1 MAPFFRLHNTKCV
14 IFIDFWR
21 MFQKI
26 LLKIVFFAKHAY
38 YKNGANTNFVLF
50 HTVKLVWKWRQIMN
64 SCLKYTQMRV
74 KSLYLKWRHFLL
86 DIMQNIYFSLI
97 FRWFS
102 SKNAKKLNFS
112 AQTYNEKNGAIKP
125 FTKFK
130 PEKMSANVAETCV
143 FPPSMFN
150 CDLNQY
156 NRNGAIFSVWLLN
169 FKQKNS

>member
-21 MFQKI
+21 MFQKNF
-26 LLKIVFFAKHAY
+26 LKIVFFAKNAY

-50 HTVKLVWKWRQIMN
+50 HTVKLVWKWRQIIN

-74 KSLYLKWRHFLL
+74 KRLYLKWRHFLL

-102 SKNAKKLNFS
+102 SKNAKKLSFS
-112 AQTYNEKNGAIKP
+112 AQTYNEKTAPLSHSPSLSPRKCQR
-125 FTKFK
+125 TLLRHV
-130 PEKMSANVAETCV
+130 S
-143 FPPSMFN
+143 FPQACS
-150 CDLNQY
+150 
-156 NRNGAIFSVWLLN
+156 IVI
-169 FKQKNS
+169 